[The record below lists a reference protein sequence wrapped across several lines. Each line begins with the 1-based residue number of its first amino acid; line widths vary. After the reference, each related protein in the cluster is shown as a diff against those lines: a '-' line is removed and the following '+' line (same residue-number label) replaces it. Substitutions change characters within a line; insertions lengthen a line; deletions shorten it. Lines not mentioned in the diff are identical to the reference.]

1 MRFSRDLPRRLLSDL
16 PVKVICLSAA
26 VILFLFN
33 RINSLSDRFVSVP
46 LTVDVPAGFAL
57 ASAYPRTVRITLRGE
72 EAAINAILEEDLA
85 ASVSLED
92 RTAPGVYRTGVK
104 VERRG
109 TALNVEPLEVRVDPQ
124 QISFTLEP
132 LLERRVTVAPEIKGV
147 PAYGYELAGYDL
159 TPRTVLL
166 RGPGS
171 RVQAV
176 GTLLTDEVDLTGRSA
191 PFTLR
196 VRVVVPDV
204 LLVLAGDPF
213 VEFKAS
219 IQEAVV
225 SRRFEDVA
233 VVVLDAAVG
242 LKPAEEPP
250 RGSVQVQGSQL
261 AVEAVQPDQVHLVI
275 EGESVRR
282 AGSWTLAT
290 RAEVPST
297 VSVLDWSP
305 KEITVQFLGPAR

>member
-1 MRFSRDLPRRLLSDL
+1 
-16 PVKVICLSAA
+16 
-26 VILFLFN
+26 
-33 RINSLSDRFVSVP
+33 
-46 LTVDVPAGFAL
+46 
-57 ASAYPRTVRITLRGE
+57 
-72 EAAINAILEEDLA
+72 
-85 ASVSLED
+85 
-92 RTAPGVYRTGVK
+92 
-104 VERRG
+104 
-109 TALNVEPLEVRVDPQ
+109 
-124 QISFTLEP
+124 
-132 LLERRVTVAPEIKGV
+132 
-147 PAYGYELAGYDL
+147 
-159 TPRTVLL
+159 
-166 RGPGS
+166 
-171 RVQAV
+171 VQAV

-225 SRRFEDVA
+225 SRRFEDVS

-242 LKPAEEPP
+242 LKLVEDTP

-275 EGESVRR
+275 EGEGVRR

-290 RAEVPST
+290 RPEVPST
-297 VSVLDWSP
+297 VTVLDWSP
-305 KEITVQFLGPAR
+305 KEITVQFLGPSR